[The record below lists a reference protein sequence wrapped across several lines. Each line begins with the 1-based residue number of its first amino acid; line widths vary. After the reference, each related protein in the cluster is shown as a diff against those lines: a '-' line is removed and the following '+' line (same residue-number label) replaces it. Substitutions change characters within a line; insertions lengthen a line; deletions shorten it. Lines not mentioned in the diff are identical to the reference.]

1 MELVPSTAAMSIK
14 TFSSFGEMAP
24 KILQTKNLGDEAPVC
39 AIVGPGMV
47 TRWPIR
53 AVN

>member
-1 MELVPSTAAMSIK
+1 
-14 TFSSFGEMAP
+14 MAP
-24 KILQTKNLGDEAPVC
+24 RILQTKNLGDETPVC

-47 TRWPIR
+47 TRWLTR